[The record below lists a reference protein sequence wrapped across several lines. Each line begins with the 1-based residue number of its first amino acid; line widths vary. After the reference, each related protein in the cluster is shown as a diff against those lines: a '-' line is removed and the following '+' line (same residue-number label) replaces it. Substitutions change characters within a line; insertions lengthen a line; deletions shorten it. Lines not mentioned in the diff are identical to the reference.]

1 MRWETRC
8 HGLGTRAFMKG
19 GCKRRGHDFHTY
31 IIFKGIRLFLWSW
44 PMPPLWPGV
53 IGPHCLYIPH
63 IGGSLS
69 VYPETVHDSAPHRP
83 LLASGQLPER
93 PWTTYQLLLTTLST
107 STLMYHFHRGHY
119 LGLFPSRVSPESGPP
134 RPCLLLL
141 WHVPSCTPVLVQDS
155 HTHPPTHQHKQGL
168 AVFIRAEWCMIL
180 CSKCAYEPRKSSTTF
195 EWSPYIYLILNDGRH
210 PEIEFILLHLEDNEA
225 MANDFSREVTTLKC
239 TRLI

>member
-1 MRWETRC
+1 MTSCYW
-8 HGLGTRAFMKG
+8 
-19 GCKRRGHDFHTY
+19 
-31 IIFKGIRLFLWSW
+31 
-44 PMPPLWPGV
+44 PPLPLHSTHQLSSQCVPWDSSWLCPSWLCSLWPHMCPGV
-53 IGPHCLYIPH
+53 RILP
-63 IGGSLS
+63 
-69 VYPETVHDSAPHRP
+69 RP
-83 LLASGQLPER
+83 LLALGQLPER

-119 LGLFPSRVSPESGPP
+119 LGLFPSCVSPESGPP

-180 CSKCAYEPRKSSTTF
+180 CSKCAYELRKSSTTF

-225 MANDFSREVTTLKC
+225 MANDFSGEVTTLKC